1 MAAARDE
8 RRLGLRIPARA
19 EHVPSTRHHV
29 IRFAEGRGIDDAA
42 AVGLAV
48 TEALSNAITHAYR
61 DGPVGDVVVTA
72 RDVDD
77 HLLVVVRDFGVG
89 LAPRGDSPGMGVG
102 LPLIST
108 LAQDVQ
114 VERLADGTAVTMTF
128 PKAPE
133 PRAA

>member
-19 EHVPSTRHHV
+19 EHVPTTRHDV
-29 IRFAEGRGIDDAA
+29 IRFAEGRGMDDAA

-48 TEALSNAITHAYR
+48 TEAVSNAIVHAYR
-61 DGPVGDVVVTA
+61 DGPVGVVEVTA
-72 RDVDD
+72 QDADD
-77 HLLVVVRDFGVG
+77 HLLVVVRDFGAG
-89 LAPRGDSPGMGVG
+89 LAPRFDSPGMGVG

-114 VERLADGTAVTMTF
+114 VERLADGTVVTMTF
-128 PKAPE
+128 AKASAPGE
-133 PRAA
+133 A